1 MIFYFFDYFCS
12 ITSNTIINI
21 MKTKTSSIS
30 IVQGVLTTLILIS
43 YLLPWITVSFFDTT
57 QSISYLE
64 AIVQSGKLLNR
75 ISEMSSDFTMHMS
88 AQDTKITVL
97 IIAIYLTPILT
108 FFNTIF
114 QWGPKAPRIAFYL
127 NLPPLLL
134 CIALLSFIIKH
145 NIDVNDVLG
154 FGFYLSMLVSILSAF
169 AAWTSIGL
177 NYYKTY
183 KRYLKILT
191 WILFILIVWMIVF
204 KMLLFYIPMGS
215 KVAPYIMLLSTI
227 IEIPLFMISLLHFPF
242 IPYAWIIVALTRK
255 RQLAQIAAEEATPP
269 TESQEISSP
278 NPTRT
283 CSQCGK
289 PLDSSW
295 KVCPYCGHDP
305 EKEKEEQTEAD
316 NLRFAPPQYR
326 EQN

>member
-1 MIFYFFDYFCS
+1 
-12 ITSNTIINI
+12 

-114 QWGPKAPRIAFYL
+114 QWGPKAPRVAFYL

-145 NIDVNDVLG
+145 NIDVNDILG

-269 TESQEISSP
+269 TESQEISGKFVPIVVMIPKKKKRSKP
-278 NPTRT
+278 KQIISDSLLLNTESRIKIYILYKSFFQVRMT
-283 CSQCGK
+283 FIFSCSR
-289 PLDSSW
+289 SAMIH
-295 KVCPYCGHDP
+295 PYLFFTFYH
-305 EKEKEEQTEAD
+305 Q
-316 NLRFAPPQYR
+316 
-326 EQN
+326 

>member
-1 MIFYFFDYFCS
+1 
-12 ITSNTIINI
+12 
-21 MKTKTSSIS
+21 
-30 IVQGVLTTLILIS
+30 
-43 YLLPWITVSFFDTT
+43 
-57 QSISYLE
+57 
-64 AIVQSGKLLNR
+64 
-75 ISEMSSDFTMHMS
+75 
-88 AQDTKITVL
+88 
-97 IIAIYLTPILT
+97 
-108 FFNTIF
+108 
-114 QWGPKAPRIAFYL
+114 
-127 NLPPLLL
+127 
-134 CIALLSFIIKH
+134 
-145 NIDVNDVLG
+145 
-154 FGFYLSMLVSILSAF
+154 
-169 AAWTSIGL
+169 
-177 NYYKTY
+177 
-183 KRYLKILT
+183 
-191 WILFILIVWMIVF
+191 
-204 KMLLFYIPMGS
+204 MGS

-283 CSQCGK
+283 CPQCGK

>member
-1 MIFYFFDYFCS
+1 MTFHFFDYFCS

-64 AIVQSGKLLNR
+64 AIVQSGKLLKR

-108 FFNTIF
+108 FFNTIS
-114 QWGPKAPRIAFYL
+114 QWGTKAPRVAFYL
-127 NLPPLLL
+127 NIFPFLIGMTILAFASKYHVKPDNLLG
-134 CIALLSFIIKH
+134 
-145 NIDVNDVLG
+145 V
-154 FGFYLSMLVSILSAF
+154 GFYLAILASILSVF
-169 AAWTSIGL
+169 IAWTSIGL

-183 KRYLKILT
+183 KRYLKTLT
-191 WILFILIVWMIVF
+191 WILFIFIAWITLCQ
-204 KMLLFYIPMGS
+204 LLYKIPIDNIAMTS
-215 KVAPYIMLLSTI
+215 TIAFFSIIQYLLSLAFFLHI
-227 IEIPLFMISLLHFPF
+227 LFV
-242 IPYAWIIVALTRK
+242 PYAWIIVALTRK

-269 TESQEISSP
+269 TESQETSSP

-283 CSQCGK
+283 CSQCDK

>member
-1 MIFYFFDYFCS
+1 
-12 ITSNTIINI
+12 

-114 QWGPKAPRIAFYL
+114 QWGPKAPRVAFYL
-127 NLPPLLL
+127 NIFPFLIGMTILAFASKYHVKPDNLLG
-134 CIALLSFIIKH
+134 
-145 NIDVNDVLG
+145 V
-154 FGFYLSMLVSILSAF
+154 GFYLAILASILSVF
-169 AAWTSIGL
+169 IAWTSIGL

-183 KRYLKILT
+183 KRYLKTLT
-191 WILFILIVWMIVF
+191 WILLIFIAWITLCQ
-204 KMLLFYIPMGS
+204 LLYEIPIDNIAMTS
-215 KVAPYIMLLSTI
+215 TIAFFSIIQYLLSLAFFLHI
-227 IEIPLFMISLLHFPF
+227 LFV
-242 IPYAWIIVALTRK
+242 PYAWIIVALTRK

-283 CSQCGK
+283 CPQCGK
-289 PLDSSW
+289 PSLLWS
-295 KVCPYCGHDP
+295 
-305 EKEKEEQTEAD
+305 
-316 NLRFAPPQYR
+316 
-326 EQN
+326 

>member
-1 MIFYFFDYFCS
+1 
-12 ITSNTIINI
+12 
-21 MKTKTSSIS
+21 
-30 IVQGVLTTLILIS
+30 
-43 YLLPWITVSFFDTT
+43 
-57 QSISYLE
+57 
-64 AIVQSGKLLNR
+64 
-75 ISEMSSDFTMHMS
+75 MHMS

-114 QWGPKAPRIAFYL
+114 QWGPKAPRVAFYL

-145 NIDVNDVLG
+145 NIDVNDILG

-215 KVAPYIMLLSTI
+215 KVAPYVMLLSTI

-283 CSQCGK
+283 CPQCGK

>member
-64 AIVQSGKLLNR
+64 AIVQSGKLL
-75 ISEMSSDFTMHMS
+75 
-88 AQDTKITVL
+88 KTVL

-114 QWGPKAPRIAFYL
+114 QWGPKAPRVAFYL
-127 NLPPLLL
+127 NIFPFLIGMTILAFASKYHVKPDNLLG
-134 CIALLSFIIKH
+134 
-145 NIDVNDVLG
+145 V
-154 FGFYLSMLVSILSAF
+154 GFYLAILASILSVF
-169 AAWTSIGL
+169 IAWTSIGL

-183 KRYLKILT
+183 KRYLKTLT
-191 WILFILIVWMIVF
+191 WILLIFIAWITLCQ
-204 KMLLFYIPMGS
+204 LLYEIPIDNIAMTS
-215 KVAPYIMLLSTI
+215 TIAFFSIIQYLLSLAFFLHI
-227 IEIPLFMISLLHFPF
+227 LFV
-242 IPYAWIIVALTRK
+242 PYAWIIVALTRK

-283 CSQCGK
+283 CPQCGK

>member
-114 QWGPKAPRIAFYL
+114 QWGPKAPRVAFYL
-127 NLPPLLL
+127 NIFPFLIGMTILAFASKYHVKPDNLLG
-134 CIALLSFIIKH
+134 
-145 NIDVNDVLG
+145 V
-154 FGFYLSMLVSILSAF
+154 GFYLAILASILSVF
-169 AAWTSIGL
+169 IAWTSIGL

-183 KRYLKILT
+183 KRYLKTLT
-191 WILFILIVWMIVF
+191 WILLIFIAWITLCQ
-204 KMLLFYIPMGS
+204 LLYEIPIDNIAMTS
-215 KVAPYIMLLSTI
+215 TIAFFSIIQYLLSLAFFLHI
-227 IEIPLFMISLLHFPF
+227 LFV
-242 IPYAWIIVALTRK
+242 PYAWIIVALTRK
-255 RQLAQIAAEEATPP
+255 RQLAQIAAEEATPT

-283 CSQCGK
+283 CPQCGK